1 MVTYP
6 PPKNRKTFFDARG
19 ASIQIFKKFALPRVL
34 LTEIYS
40 TPEGPRPK
48 GAAIGPGPGPALKG
62 PIYAL
67 AIPLYPT
74 LYPIDFLPLSIYS
87 RHSAA
92 RVRGKGERSM
102 SESNILDSLRKFK
115 AKYAWDKSL
124 VTGQPAPSAQR
135 GQSPLYPDNSIEEFL
150 ALSVLVEDAGASP
163 AGVL

>member
-1 MVTYP
+1 MDGV
-6 PPKNRKTFFDARG
+6 G
-19 ASIQIFKKFALPRVL
+19 
-34 LTEIYS
+34 
-40 TPEGPRPK
+40 GPR
-48 GAAIGPGPGPALKG
+48 ALKVL
-62 PIYAL
+62 YAIP
-67 AIPLYPT
+67 IPLYPT

-102 SESNILDSLRKFK
+102 SESNILDSLEKFK

-135 GQSPLYPDNSIEEFL
+135 WHIPQYQNNSIEEFL
-150 ALSVLVEDAGASP
+150 ALSILVEDEDAGARP

>member
-1 MVTYP
+1 MDGV
-6 PPKNRKTFFDARG
+6 G
-19 ASIQIFKKFALPRVL
+19 
-34 LTEIYS
+34 
-40 TPEGPRPK
+40 GPR
-48 GAAIGPGPGPALKG
+48 ALKVL
-62 PIYAL
+62 YAIP
-67 AIPLYPT
+67 IPLYPT

-102 SESNILDSLRKFK
+102 SESNILDSLRTFK

-135 GQSPLYPDNSIEEFL
+135 WHIPQYQNNSIEEFL
-150 ALSVLVEDAGASP
+150 ALSILVEDEDKGVSP